1 MHVITA
7 GTTEVHIDV
16 HQPVESKEESWP
28 WMTVQKYAALG
39 GMVGNQWEG
48 DQQMLKD
55 TPTMERRKS
64 SSERWTLPSS
74 TGGLTRCRWAPDL
87 LSRRHAV

>member
-39 GMVGNQWEG
+39 GMVDQWEG
-48 DQQMLKD
+48 YQQMLKD
-55 TPTMERRKS
+55 TPTMERLKAAEELIR
-64 SSERWTLPSS
+64 EV
-74 TGGLTRCRWAPDL
+74 DL
-87 LSRRHAV
+87 AQFDRRPYEMPVGP